1 MHNTIRKETKLLAAR
16 LWVPKF
22 ESKKGQN
29 IFPSITASIPKF
41 GSQNLNQR
49 LPEEVFPETRQLRP
63 EDNHPRPSSVNNKNP
78 WIYTS
83 ISPYVLMAERLISKL
98 RDKFTFCIP
107 FQPLINFFH
116 TFHYFISFEIQA
128 HKVYCVMRKL
138 SPSCII
144 LSW

>member
-1 MHNTIRKETKLLAAR
+1 MYNTICKDTKLLAER
-16 LWVPKF
+16 LWVPNF
-22 ESKKGQN
+22 ESMKGQD
-29 IFPSITASIPKF
+29 IFPSISASTPKF

-49 LPEEVFPETRQLRP
+49 LPEEVFPEIRQPKL
-63 EDNHPRPSSVNNKNP
+63 EDNHPRPSSVNIKNP
-78 WIYTS
+78 RIYTL
-83 ISPYVLMAERLISKL
+83 ISPHVLMAECLISTL

-116 TFHYFISFEIQA
+116 TFDYFISFEIQA
-128 HKVYCVMRKL
+128 HKVYCIMRKL